1 MTEVKTVL
9 RVDLDG
15 VEVANAKL
23 ESLERAAYQAAAA
36 IDRLTEAMTKF
47 RDEGHGDLKAEVI
60 SNFNFETEMADIV
73 KKTVPDD

>member
-9 RVDLDG
+9 RVDCEG

-23 ESLERAAYQAAAA
+23 ESLERAAYHAAAA

-47 RDEGHGDLKAEVI
+47 RDEGHGDLEVEVI
-60 SNFNFETEMADIV
+60 SDLKIDTKMAEPV

>member
-9 RVDLDG
+9 RVDFEG

-36 IDRLTEAMTKF
+36 IERLTEAMTKF
-47 RDEGHGDLKAEVI
+47 RDEGHGDLEVEVI
-60 SNFNFETEMADIV
+60 SDLTGSTEIADRLEESEN
-73 KKTVPDD
+73 D

>member
-9 RVDLDG
+9 RVDFEG

-23 ESLERAAYQAAAA
+23 ESLERAAYHAAAA

-47 RDEGHGDLKAEVI
+47 RDEGHGDLEVEVI
-60 SNFNFETEMADIV
+60 SNLKVDTEIAEV
-73 KKTVPDD
+73 VNKTVSDD

>member
-9 RVDLDG
+9 RVDCEG

-60 SNFNFETEMADIV
+60 SNFNVETEMADIV
-73 KKTVPDD
+73 NKTVPDD

>member
-1 MTEVKTVL
+1 MTELKTVL
-9 RVDLDG
+9 RVDCEG

-47 RDEGHGDLKAEVI
+47 RDQGHGDLEVEVI
-60 SNFNFETEMADIV
+60 SDLTAAKEIADRLEESEN
-73 KKTVPDD
+73 D

>member
-9 RVDLDG
+9 RVDFEG

-47 RDEGHGDLKAEVI
+47 RDQGHGDLEVEVI
-60 SNFNFETEMADIV
+60 SDLTAAKEIADRLEESEN
-73 KKTVPDD
+73 D

>member
-9 RVDLDG
+9 RVDFEG

-36 IDRLTEAMTKF
+36 IERLTEVMTKF
-47 RDEGHGDLKAEVI
+47 RDEGHGDLEVEII
-60 SNFNFETEMADIV
+60 SNLKFETERAEPVEESEND
-73 KKTVPDD
+73 

>member
-9 RVDLDG
+9 RVDAEG

-47 RDEGHGDLKAEVI
+47 RDEGHGDLEVEVI
-60 SNFNFETEMADIV
+60 SNLKVETEMAEIV
-73 KKTVPDD
+73 NKTVSDD